1 MYSQTI
7 LSNKIK
13 LITVP
18 IKNIDIVTVLFLF
31 PIGSRHESKNLH
43 GGSHFIEHMMFKG
56 TEKRPNSLAISKELD
71 KIGAY
76 FNAFTGKDHTG
87 YFVKTVNKKTELTID
102 VLSDMVFNSVFEKQ
116 EFERE
121 KGVIIEEIKMYQEN
135 PLLFYEDFFE
145 QNFYQDNSLSR
156 FISGEIND
164 IRKMD
169 LTEILNYRDR
179 FYQPGQMII
188 AVAGG
193 VKTKE
198 IKKIIEKYLNFK
210 KDKKTG
216 NIKELSLP
224 AKKNKT
230 LKSQVNILFKKEL
243 SQTQI
248 ALGGIGFSYTH
259 PKLNALK
266 ILSIILG
273 GNMSSRLFLEIREK
287 RGLAYSISMQNHSY
301 QDIGHY
307 LISAGIDKD
316 KAVET
321 IKVIIDE
328 LLKIKEKGITISELK
343 MAKDYLI
350 GSTKLGLEDS
360 FKYAYGYGKQLLL
373 TGKIKSFDQQLVDLK
388 KVTKKEV
395 DSLAKEVF
403 NNFSLSLIGPF
414 KDKAVF
420 LRILKNGI

>member
-1 MYSQTI
+1 MYFQTT

-13 LITVP
+13 LVTVP
-18 IKNIDIVTVLFLF
+18 IKNIDTATVLFLF
-31 PIGSRHESKNLH
+31 PIGSRHESQNLH

-56 TEKRPNSLAISKELD
+56 TKKRPNSLAISKELD

-87 YFVKTVNKKTELTID
+87 YFIKTVNKKIELAID
-102 VLSDMVFNSVFEKQ
+102 VLSDMVFNSIFEKQ

-121 KGVIIEEIKMYQEN
+121 KGVIIEEIKMDQEN
-135 PLLFYEDFFE
+135 PLLFSDDFFE
-145 QNFYQDNSLSR
+145 QNLYQNHSLGDLIIGN
-156 FISGEIND
+156 ISSIKKMN
-164 IRKMD
+164 RMD
-169 LTEILNYRDR
+169 LIDYRDR
-179 FYQPGQMII
+179 FYQSGQMII

-193 VKTKE
+193 VKTQE
-198 IKKIIEKYLNFK
+198 IIKNIEKCLKLKNSKKIENKIERFSLKEKKLNH
-210 KDKKTG
+210 
-216 NIKELSLP
+216 
-224 AKKNKT
+224 
-230 LKSQVNILFKKEL
+230 QVNISFKKL
-243 SQTQI
+243 SQ
-248 ALGGIGFSYTH
+248 AHVVLGGFGFSYGH

-266 ILSIILG
+266 ILSVILG

-287 RGLAYSISMQNHSY
+287 RGLAYSVNMQNHSY

-307 LISAGIDKD
+307 LISAGVDKS

-321 IKVIIDE
+321 VKVIINE
-328 LLKIKEKGITISELK
+328 LFKIKEKGITLSELK

-373 TGKIKSFDQQLVDLK
+373 TGKIESFDQRLANLK

-395 DSLAKEVF
+395 NSLANEVF

-420 LRILKNGI
+420 LRILKNVI